1 MLNLSLSCFSLAL
14 ILTLIISLANRS
26 MRKKRFLLMVA
37 LWCQLAGV
45 TCDVAVE
52 ALSGM
57 PGPFIRMALEV
68 LTMTA
73 ACFGIVTG
81 VAIMVYIHTDSHAMS
96 VGEHL
101 SDPLISFLFAINV
114 INMGLLLSNPITHLY
129 YHYGADNT
137 YVRGPCRTLYSVL
150 LLVQAT
156 LMIPVVL
163 RLRHRHGTM
172 TTVRLL
178 LCGLLVISGIVAE
191 MVFAQVKTTVPA
203 VSLTLVLLS
212 VGVQTRLEEDLAQTR
227 AELAESRVRLLS
239 GQIHPHFIFNSL
251 SAIKA
256 LVSEDVELAEQAIQD
271 FSDYLRSHLDVMS
284 SSRLVPFAEEMGHVS
299 HYVSLEMADPSRP
312 MQVTYDFETEDFMV
326 PPLTVQPLVEN
337 AIRHGVRM
345 RENGGTV
352 EVRTRLADSGILV
365 IVRDDGKGVSS
376 VTERQE
382 HRRKVGIDNVRERIE
397 RQCSGSLEVASTPQ
411 GTTVTL
417 TIPRG
422 GDL

>member
-1 MLNLSLSCFSLAL
+1 M
-14 ILTLIISLANRS
+14 
-26 MRKKRFLLMVA
+26 
-37 LWCQLAGV
+37 
-45 TCDVAVE
+45 
-52 ALSGM
+52 
-57 PGPFIRMALEV
+57 
-68 LTMTA
+68 
-73 ACFGIVTG
+73 
-81 VAIMVYIHTDSHAMS
+81 
-96 VGEHL
+96 
-101 SDPLISFLFAINV
+101 
-114 INMGLLLSNPITHLY
+114 
-129 YHYGADNT
+129 
-137 YVRGPCRTLYSVL
+137 
-150 LLVQAT
+150 
-156 LMIPVVL
+156 
-163 RLRHRHGTM
+163 
-172 TTVRLL
+172 
-178 LCGLLVISGIVAE
+178 
-191 MVFAQVKTTVPA
+191 PA

-326 PPLTVQPLVEN
+326 PPVTVQPLVEN